1 MENGRRYDIV
11 RAESEKS
18 IIWLEG
24 ASDFDAAKSRVS
36 QLISFWP
43 GKYQIFD
50 VQTKQVVLDTSST
63 LGKMPANNPIEIS
76 ELVTAKATQISEAS
90 HPPSRHSHG
99 KRREIGKILH
109 QRIRPQNCRGRR
121 HRHISDRRSSKL
133 GDNPDRSRTGN

>member
-24 ASDFDAAKSRVS
+24 AANFDLARARVS

-50 VQTKQVVLDTSST
+50 LQTKEVVLDTASALGNLLPGNST
-63 LGKMPANNPIEIS
+63 EVSQHANSPE
-76 ELVTAKATQISEAS
+76 V
-90 HPPSRHSHG
+90 
-99 KRREIGKILH
+99 
-109 QRIRPQNCRGRR
+109 PQAV
-121 HRHISDRRSSKL
+121 SQL
-133 GDNPDRSRTGN
+133 

>member
-24 ASDFDAAKSRVS
+24 ATNLDSARARVS

-50 VQTKQVVLDTSST
+50 LQTKKVVLDTASA
-63 LGKMPANNPIEIS
+63 LGNLPASNPTEVS
-76 ELVTAKATQISEAS
+76 QRANAPEAS
-90 HPPSRHSHG
+90 QIPEAAQVPEVSQ
-99 KRREIGKILH
+99 I
-109 QRIRPQNCRGRR
+109 
-121 HRHISDRRSSKL
+121 
-133 GDNPDRSRTGN
+133 

>member
-24 ASDFDAAKSRVS
+24 AANFDLARSRVN

-50 VQTKQVVLDTSST
+50 LQTKEVVLDTDSA
-63 LGKMPANNPIEIS
+63 LMGNLPASNPTEVS
-76 ELVTAKATQISEAS
+76 QHVDAPEVSQVAVS
-90 HPPSRHSHG
+90 H
-99 KRREIGKILH
+99 L
-109 QRIRPQNCRGRR
+109 
-121 HRHISDRRSSKL
+121 
-133 GDNPDRSRTGN
+133 

>member
-50 VQTKQVVLDTSST
+50 LQTKQVVLDTSSA
-63 LGKMPANNPIEIS
+63 LGKMPASNPTEIS
-76 ELVTAKATQISEAS
+76 ELVTAKATQISEVS
-90 HPPSRHSHG
+90 RNSPSRQFRERARALWTADSG
-99 KRREIGKILH
+99 QRRLLD
-109 QRIRPQNCRGRR
+109 CAD
-121 HRHISDRRSSKL
+121 SL
-133 GDNPDRSRTGN
+133 T

>member
-24 ASDFDAAKSRVS
+24 AANFDLARARVS

-50 VQTKQVVLDTSST
+50 LQTKEVVLDTASA
-63 LGKMPANNPIEIS
+63 LGKLPASNSTDVSQHAPEVPLAVVS
-76 ELVTAKATQISEAS
+76 QL
-90 HPPSRHSHG
+90 
-99 KRREIGKILH
+99 
-109 QRIRPQNCRGRR
+109 
-121 HRHISDRRSSKL
+121 
-133 GDNPDRSRTGN
+133 

>member
-24 ASDFDAAKSRVS
+24 ASDFEKARSRVS

-43 GKYQIFD
+43 GNYQIFD

-76 ELVTAKATQISEAS
+76 ELVTAKATQISEVS
-90 HPPSRHSHG
+90 RNSPSRQFRERARALWTADSG
-99 KRREIGKILH
+99 QRRLLD
-109 QRIRPQNCRGRR
+109 CAD
-121 HRHISDRRSSKL
+121 SL
-133 GDNPDRSRTGN
+133 T

>member
-24 ASDFDAAKSRVS
+24 ASDFNAARARVS

-50 VQTKQVVLDTSST
+50 LRTKQVVLDTSSA
-63 LGKMPANNPIEIS
+63 LGKMSAINATEIS
-76 ELVTAKATQISEAS
+76 ELVTAEAS
-90 HPPSRHSHG
+90 QIPD
-99 KRREIGKILH
+99 
-109 QRIRPQNCRGRR
+109 
-121 HRHISDRRSSKL
+121 ISQSALS
-133 GDNPDRSRTGN
+133 TI

>member
-43 GKYQIFD
+43 GKYHIFD

-76 ELVTAKATQISEAS
+76 ELVTAKATQISEVS
-90 HPPSRHSHG
+90 RNSPSRQFRERARALWTADSG
-99 KRREIGKILH
+99 QRRLLD
-109 QRIRPQNCRGRR
+109 CAD
-121 HRHISDRRSSKL
+121 SL
-133 GDNPDRSRTGN
+133 T

>member
-50 VQTKQVVLDTSST
+50 LQTKQVVLDTSSA
-63 LGKMPANNPIEIS
+63 LGKMPASNPTEIS

-90 HPPSRHSHG
+90 HPPSRQFRERARALWAADSG
-99 KRREIGKILH
+99 QRRLLD
-109 QRIRPQNCRGRR
+109 CAD
-121 HRHISDRRSSKL
+121 SL
-133 GDNPDRSRTGN
+133 T

>member
-24 ASDFDAAKSRVS
+24 ASDFDAARSRVS

-50 VQTKQVVLDTSST
+50 LQTKQVVLDTSSA
-63 LGKMPANNPIEIS
+63 LEKMPASNPTEIS
-76 ELVTAKATQISEAS
+76 ELVTAKATQIAEAS
-90 HPPSRHSHG
+90 HPPSRQF
-99 KRREIGKILH
+99 RERARALWTADSGVPRQ
-109 QRIRPQNCRGRR
+109 QRLLDCAD
-121 HRHISDRRSSKL
+121 SL
-133 GDNPDRSRTGN
+133 T

>member
-24 ASDFDAAKSRVS
+24 AANFDLARARVS

-50 VQTKQVVLDTSST
+50 LQTKEVVLDTASALGNLPASNST
-63 LGKMPANNPIEIS
+63 
-76 ELVTAKATQISEAS
+76 EAS
-90 HPPSRHSHG
+90 QHVNAPEVLQVAVSQ
-99 KRREIGKILH
+99 L
-109 QRIRPQNCRGRR
+109 
-121 HRHISDRRSSKL
+121 
-133 GDNPDRSRTGN
+133 

>member
-24 ASDFDAAKSRVS
+24 AANFDLARARVS

-50 VQTKQVVLDTSST
+50 LQTKEVVLDTASA
-63 LGKMPANNPIEIS
+63 LGNLPASDPTEVSQLVDAPEVPQTIS
-76 ELVTAKATQISEAS
+76 QL
-90 HPPSRHSHG
+90 
-99 KRREIGKILH
+99 
-109 QRIRPQNCRGRR
+109 
-121 HRHISDRRSSKL
+121 
-133 GDNPDRSRTGN
+133 

>member
-11 RAESEKS
+11 RAENEKS

-24 ASDFDAAKSRVS
+24 ASDFEAARSRVS

-50 VQTKQVVLDTSST
+50 LQTKQVVLDTSSA
-63 LGKMPANNPIEIS
+63 LEKMPASSSTEIS

-90 HPPSRHSHG
+90 HPPSRQF
-99 KRREIGKILH
+99 RERARALWTADSGAPRQ
-109 QRIRPQNCRGRR
+109 QRLLDCAD
-121 HRHISDRRSSKL
+121 SL
-133 GDNPDRSRTGN
+133 T

>member
-24 ASDFDAAKSRVS
+24 AANFDLARARVS

-50 VQTKQVVLDTSST
+50 LQTKEVVLETASA
-63 LGKMPANNPIEIS
+63 LGNLPASNP
-76 ELVTAKATQISEAS
+76 TEAS
-90 HPPSRHSHG
+90 RHVNAVDVSQPAVSH
-99 KRREIGKILH
+99 L
-109 QRIRPQNCRGRR
+109 
-121 HRHISDRRSSKL
+121 
-133 GDNPDRSRTGN
+133 

>member
-76 ELVTAKATQISEAS
+76 ELVTAKATQISEVS
-90 HPPSRHSHG
+90 RNSPSRQFRERARALWTADSG
-99 KRREIGKILH
+99 QRRLLD
-109 QRIRPQNCRGRR
+109 CAD
-121 HRHISDRRSSKL
+121 SL
-133 GDNPDRSRTGN
+133 T

>member
-76 ELVTAKATQISEAS
+76 ELVTAKATQISEVS
-90 HPPSRHSHG
+90 RNSPSRQF
-99 KRREIGKILH
+99 RERARALWTADSGVPRQ
-109 QRIRPQNCRGRR
+109 QRLLDCAD
-121 HRHISDRRSSKL
+121 SL
-133 GDNPDRSRTGN
+133 T

>member
-24 ASDFDAAKSRVS
+24 AANFDLARARVS

-50 VQTKQVVLDTSST
+50 LQTKEIVLDTASA
-63 LGKMPANNPIEIS
+63 LGNLPASNPTEVS
-76 ELVTAKATQISEAS
+76 QHVSA
-90 HPPSRHSHG
+90 
-99 KRREIGKILH
+99 
-109 QRIRPQNCRGRR
+109 
-121 HRHISDRRSSKL
+121 
-133 GDNPDRSRTGN
+133 PDLQAVSQL